1 MTQTLDQLTR
11 QATRFATWQAL
22 AAAMDRR
29 HVPTLIVGPRD
40 DAETAAAKREL
51 RRRLVE
57 LGYQVLAE
65 VETR

>member
-1 MTQTLDQLTR
+1 MQTLDELTR
-11 QATRFATWQAL
+11 QATRFPSWQSL

-29 HVPTLIVGPRD
+29 HIPTLIVGPRD
-40 DAETAAAKREL
+40 DEETATAKRAL